1 MSHHR
6 EIGLFNANH
15 PRLEDGYMDQSSYT
29 AFHFNG
35 TRLAYSLTKASD
47 FLLELE
53 KQTQR
58 EPYPLAVR
66 VQPSTEDTSGD
77 LSWQVTVVLCDLMLN
92 GD

>member
-6 EIGLFNANH
+6 ESGLFTASH
-15 PRLEDGYMDQSSYT
+15 PHIEDGYMDQSSYS

-35 TRLAYSLTKASD
+35 TRLAYSLMKASD

-53 KQTQR
+53 KRTQR
-58 EPYPLAVR
+58 QPYPLFVR
-66 VQPSTEDTSGD
+66 VQPSTEDTSGE
-77 LSWQVTVVLCDLMLN
+77 LSWQVTVVLCDLMLD